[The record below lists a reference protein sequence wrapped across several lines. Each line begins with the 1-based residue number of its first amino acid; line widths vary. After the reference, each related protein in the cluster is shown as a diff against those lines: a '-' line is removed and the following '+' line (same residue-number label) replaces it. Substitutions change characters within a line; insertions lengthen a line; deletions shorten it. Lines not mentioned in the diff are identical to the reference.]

1 MKTRRKLAAFALS
14 FRKCFLAFISSFW
27 DLLCRYL
34 RNCMWHVEKRRELEE
49 RQLTEN
55 KCLKDLVKLSDGS
68 QKGNWTREVF
78 FFSKGN

>member
-1 MKTRRKLAAFALS
+1 
-14 FRKCFLAFISSFW
+14 
-27 DLLCRYL
+27 
-34 RNCMWHVEKRRELEE
+34 MWHVEKRRELEE